1 VDATAIDSVWLG
13 VAGLMAL
20 VSCGYLAWRI
30 NPAYVLTAAIVLSPL
45 AGNWQAM
52 GVPGPLALDRLLLV
66 AAVAVVLIREL
77 GARDRS
83 ELRIEPVHV
92 VLAAGLVYV
101 VASALAVGTF
111 FESASFFRFL
121 QTYGALPFLTFLIAP
136 VVFRTPADRQIL
148 LVGLVGLGAYLG
160 LTALFETIK
169 LDALV
174 FPKFILDPS
183 FGTHFGR
190 ARGPFAE
197 AVANGMG
204 LFVCAVAAAIAFT
217 TWRRRLWR
225 LLAGGVFSLCL
236 LGTLFTLQ
244 RSVWLAV
251 VVAAVVLVVAN
262 RELRRFALP
271 LAALAAT
278 LVLGALVLIPGLAA
292 SAEARK
298 NDQQTIWDRE
308 NANRAALNMVDS
320 HPLTGLGWGEFTQQ
334 GLNYFQLSGDYPL
347 THTVV
352 HNLFLGLAAE
362 LGLIGL
368 TLWVTGFLLGVGGA
382 IRARPPPQLRPWRWG
397 LIAIAA
403 FFLVMVNFVPPVVF
417 PNLVIWLWAGIVWA
431 GRAWAPRPAAV
442 PVGNG
447 AERLAQ
453 API

>member
-1 VDATAIDSVWLG
+1 MNPTAIDSVWLG
-13 VAGLMAL
+13 VAGLLAMI
-20 VSCGYLAWRI
+20 SCGYLSWRV

-66 AAVAVVLIREL
+66 AAIGVVLIRDL
-77 GARDRS
+77 IVQDRTR
-83 ELRIEPVHV
+83 LTIEPVHV
-92 VLAAGLVYV
+92 VLAVGLVYV
-101 VASALAVGTF
+101 AASALVAGTF
-111 FESASFFRFL
+111 FQNTSFFRFL
-121 QTYGALPFLTFLIAP
+121 QTYGVLPFLTFLIAP
-136 VVFRTPADRQIL
+136 IVYRTRSDRQIL
-148 LVGLVGLGAYLG
+148 LVGLIGLGAYLG
-160 LTALFETIK
+160 LTALFETIN

-183 FGTHFGR
+183 FGTHFDR

-197 AVANGMG
+197 PVANGMG
-204 LFVCAVAAAIAFT
+204 LFVCAAAAAIAFV
-217 TWRRRLWR
+217 TWRRQRWR
-225 LLAGGVFSLCL
+225 LLAGCVFSLCL

-244 RSVWLAV
+244 RSVWVAV
-251 VVAAVVLVVAN
+251 LTAAIVLVVAN
-262 RELRRFALP
+262 RDLRRFALP

-278 LVLGALVLIPGLAA
+278 LALGALVLIPGLAA
-292 SAEARK
+292 NAEARRG
-298 NDQQTIWDRE
+298 DQQTIWDRE

-334 GLNYFQLSGDYPL
+334 GLNYFQLSDDYPL

-382 IRARPPPQLRPWRWG
+382 IRTRPPPPLRPWRWG
-397 LIAIAA
+397 LVAITT

-417 PNLVIWLWAGIVWA
+417 PNLAIWLWAGVVWA
-431 GRAWAPRPAAV
+431 GRAWAPRPATSPA
-442 PVGNG
+442 GDG
-447 AERLAQ
+447 LLAQ